1 MSSIFLWFFKNWFG
15 DSWIIDCLVCKKK
28 ISPKLPKWHLER
40 GKHGSVA
47 VVHMDSF
54 VYVVTV
60 ICLHPQGGSVTN
72 NQSEG
77 DSCLCCCWSLA
88 AIDKTEIIS
97 CERCESETLVS
108 HAVITICVSS
118 ISGEVLYHSLPVIVH
133 FSTTQHTS
141 QRDPHVVRCGFLK
154 EHAQAHLLR
163 LEIACCVSL
172 GYWYY
177 WEESFSLLIF

>member
-1 MSSIFLWFFKNWFG
+1 MILFKTDLVIL
-15 DSWIIDCLVCKKK
+15 DSLICLVCKKK
-28 ISPKLPKWHLER
+28 KKSPKLPKWHLER

-47 VVHMDSF
+47 VVRMHSF

-77 DSCLCCCWSLA
+77 DSCLCCCWLLA
-88 AIDKTEIIS
+88 AIDKTESIS
-97 CERCESETLVS
+97 CETLVS
-108 HAVITICVSS
+108 HAVIIICVSS
-118 ISGEVLYHSLPVIVH
+118 ISGEVLYHSLSVIVH

-141 QRDPHVVRCGFLK
+141 QRDPHVERCGFLK

-163 LEIACCVSL
+163 LEMSCCVSL